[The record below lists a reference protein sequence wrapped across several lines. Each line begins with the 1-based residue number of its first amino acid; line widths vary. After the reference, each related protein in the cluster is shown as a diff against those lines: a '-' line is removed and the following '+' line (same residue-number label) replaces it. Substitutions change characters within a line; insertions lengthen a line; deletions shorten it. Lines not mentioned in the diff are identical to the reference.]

1 MDKKVVNDA
10 NKELDEQIRKKK
22 EENDAIDKEI
32 NKKSENEI
40 NLDIINDEDTTESN
54 IENNNAPEII
64 ETNCLEKGIFC
75 VRKKAKKISYKL
87 LYSFLNFLNSNK
99 KRENKFK
106 WENDPKCLFT
116 LKLISSDSKGFS
128 FKIDDSM
135 KIDIICKKK
144 IFFYKNEN
152 EFSEINVY
160 NFEHILIYVNS
171 LSLKLKEIEFLDS
184 NNKIIPNNEDSFNE
198 IHSFRK
204 VSQARS

>member
-1 MDKKVVNDA
+1 MDKKEVKDT
-10 NKELDEQIRKKK
+10 NKELNEQIRKKK
-22 EENDAIDKEI
+22 EQNGMIEEEM

-40 NLDIINDEDTTESN
+40 NLDIVTDEDSTESN

-64 ETNCLEKGIFC
+64 ETNCLEKGIFY
-75 VRKKAKKISYKL
+75 VKKNAKKISYKL
-87 LYSFLNFLNSNK
+87 LYSFLNSLNTNK

-144 IFFYKNEN
+144 FF
-152 EFSEINVY
+152 
-160 NFEHILIYVNS
+160 L
-171 LSLKLKEIEFLDS
+171 
-184 NNKIIPNNEDSFNE
+184 
-198 IHSFRK
+198 
-204 VSQARS
+204 